1 MNTAVALAG
10 INLPGG
16 TGYATIGGMN
26 TEPAPRWRRLEPDER
41 KEQIFTCAAR
51 LFGERSY
58 SEVSTSD
65 IAAAAGVARGLINH
79 YFGTKRELY
88 LEIIR
93 RALTLPRLA
102 VDILPEG
109 PLELRA
115 NVAIDWFLDMVT
127 NQERM
132 WLAAIAPEGIG
143 RDLEVERILEEADRE
158 SADRVLEAVGLSR
171 ESRHGEELNAL
182 VRAFG
187 GMVKAAGREWL
198 VRRSLSRAQVHL
210 LLSRS
215 LVTLCGE
222 IFPAIQD
229 GTPPTPPSP
238 RHSED

>member
-1 MNTAVALAG
+1 MS
-10 INLPGG
+10 
-16 TGYATIGGMN
+16 

-41 KEQIFTCAAR
+41 KEQIYACAAR
-51 LFGERSY
+51 LFGERPY

-93 RALTLPRLA
+93 RALTVPRLA
-102 VDILPEG
+102 VEILPNG

-115 NVAIDWFLDMVT
+115 DVAIDWFLDMVT
-127 NQERM
+127 SQERM

-143 RDLEVERILEEADRE
+143 RDLEVERILEDADRE

-171 ESRHGEELNAL
+171 ESDHGPELNAL

-187 GMVKAAGREWL
+187 GMVKSAGREWL
-198 VRRSLSRAQVHL
+198 VRRSLTRAQVHL
-210 LLSRS
+210 LLSKS
-215 LVTLCGE
+215 LVTLVGE
-222 IFPAIQD
+222 IFPAIQAQ
-229 GTPPTPPSP
+229 PPRTEPPAP
-238 RHSED
+238 RYRGLE